1 MPEPENWQ
9 QFRGSELGG
18 LLANI
23 YGTPKV
29 EINYP
34 KLSKKKF
41 EPTAPYTS
49 SGAKVHEPSGRKAV
63 VAVPRVGL
71 VRSNSRPSI
80 AAVDCIARRKQESV
94 IKSELD
100 VIRMR
105 QDHYRPAHK
114 QSIGENEKERLHQIC
129 QYKGG
134 KILPEHLSYPIS
146 DTPMEIASTKK
157 RLEQNRMVVD
167 RKNPGR
173 AIGPSQTSVSTLSDH
188 EQMKDQVASEINER
202 MTHLDSMRGMGLTA
216 ADANR
221 IRSEISQRV
230 CELKKMDKS

>member
-1 MPEPENWQ
+1 MSEPENWQ

-41 EPTAPYTS
+41 EPTKRFTS

-63 VAVPRVGL
+63 VAVPKVGL
-71 VRSNSRPSI
+71 DRSNIRPSI
-80 AAVDCIARRKQESV
+80 AAVDCISRRKQESA

-100 VIRMR
+100 DIRMR

-114 QSIGENEKERLHQIC
+114 QSIGENEKERLIQIC

-134 KILPEHLSYPIS
+134 KILPEYVSYPIS

-157 RLEQNRMVVD
+157 RLEQNRIVAD
-167 RKNPGR
+167 RRNPGR
-173 AIGPSQTSVSTLSDH
+173 AVGLSQTSVSTLSDH
-188 EQMKDQVASEINER
+188 EQMKEQVASEINER
-202 MTHLDSMRGMGLTA
+202 MTHFDSMRGIGLTT

-230 CELKKMDKS
+230 CELKKMNEY